1 MPVSTSCIEL
11 YANSCAA
18 ASPNC
23 LETQQLAG
31 VAASIEQAAIGC
43 SVANTSALPSAGDN
57 EGRWIF
63 VEDIGAYRFS
73 NGIIWSNEYSSSARI
88 SYRLLSTGS
97 NALGA
102 LGINET
108 LNICT
113 STPVRELTLSE
124 NWCQISTREFSTQ
137 AVKTD
142 GTLWNWGFRYGLSAD
157 SSGALI
163 DRSSPVQEACSA
175 TNWCFSA
182 GGGRSTGSS
191 SGGIKTDGSLWMWG
205 FNRCG
210 DLGVGVISG
219 FTTFTTPIQEVSS
232 STIWS
237 ELSLFSQTC
246 PGAVALKTDGT
257 FWGWGRNLLGS
268 LGTNDIICY
277 SSPVQEISSST
288 NWCKVAAGS
297 ALSTG
302 IKTDGT
308 LWSAGSGICGQ
319 LATNSIIICYSSPV
333 QEISSST
340 NWSLVYQSNR
350 NGQHAIKTDGTLWS
364 WGSDVGGAIGDGIF
378 AGSMSSPVQ
387 EITSSTNW
395 CIVSPGQLGSMAIK
409 TDSTLWG
416 WGFNSCGMFVSD
428 QIPISANV
436 YSPTQISEIVGWCA
450 VSVAPC
456 HAALILAQ
464 QIGFNE
470 P

>member
-1 MPVSTSCIEL
+1 MPISTSCIESF
-11 YANSCAA
+11 ANSCAA

-23 LETQQLAG
+23 LQTQQLAG
-31 VAASIEQAAIGC
+31 VAVSIEQAAIGC
-43 SVANTSALPSAGDN
+43 SVANTSALPSAVDN

-63 VEDIGAYRFS
+63 VEDIGAYRYS
-73 NGIIWSNEYSSSARI
+73 NGDIWSNDYSSSAQTTHRI
-88 SYRLLSTGS
+88 FSTGS
-97 NALGA
+97 NAAGA

-108 LNICT
+108 LNIT
-113 STPVRELTLSE
+113 ASTPVREFTLSS
-124 NWCQISTREFSTQ
+124 NWCQISASQLIVR
-137 AVKTD
+137 AIKTD
-142 GTLWNWGFRYGLSAD
+142 GTLWNWGFRYGLSAN
-157 SSGALI
+157 SGGALI

-182 GGGRSTGSS
+182 GGGSS
-191 SGGIKTDGSLWMWG
+191 IGQISGAIKTDGTLWTWG
-205 FNRCG
+205 FNRFG
-210 DLGVGVISG
+210 GLGVG
-219 FTTFTTPIQEVSS
+219 TTSTFATAVTPIQEASS

-237 ELSLFSQTC
+237 EFSVFNHTC
-246 PGAVALKTDGT
+246 PGAVAIKTDGT

-268 LGTNDIICY
+268 LGTNDILCY

-288 NWCKVAAGS
+288 NWCKVAAGT

-340 NWSLVYQSNR
+340 DWSLVFSTNR

-364 WGSDVGGAIGDGIF
+364 WGVNAGGILGNSSIGN
-378 AGSMSSPVQ
+378 SSSPVQ
-387 EITSSTNW
+387 EISSSTNW
-395 CIVSPGQLGSMAIK
+395 CIVGPGQSFSMGIK

-416 WGFNSCGMFVSD
+416 WGNNRCGVFGSD
-428 QIPISANV
+428 QIPIGSNFS
-436 YSPTQISEIVGWCA
+436 SPVQVSEITGWNSLAFGECY
-450 VSVAPC
+450 
-456 HAALILAQ
+456 AAFILTK